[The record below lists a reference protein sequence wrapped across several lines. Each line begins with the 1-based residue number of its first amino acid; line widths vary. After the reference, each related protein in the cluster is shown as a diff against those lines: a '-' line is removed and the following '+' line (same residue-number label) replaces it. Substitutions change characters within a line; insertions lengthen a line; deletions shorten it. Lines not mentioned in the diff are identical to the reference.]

1 MPSQSIT
8 QLNALAENAVDAVDV
23 LPIVDISASET
34 KKVTAKDL
42 FEAGAALADSSSIDL
57 IKLNQAS
64 ATKLATVAIA
74 DDAITAAKLAND
86 SSINYGP
93 TEPAADNFEGRGHV
107 NSTTKYLKIYD
118 GSVYQQVIAPT
129 AGIEDLA
136 VATGKIA
143 ANAVTTAKIDANGLA
158 AAAIATDA
166 VITAKIQALAVTE
179 AKLAAG
185 SVTETKIGAGAVV
198 AAKMA
203 TDAIATA
210 SIIALNVTE
219 AKIAAGAVTEAKIG
233 TGAVT
238 ETKIGAGA
246 VTVAKI
252 ADTQITYAK
261 LNLADGSVPGVK
273 LVDASV
279 TAAKLGTDSVITAKI
294 NALAVTEAKIAA
306 GAVTETKIADDAIT
320 AAKIATNAVGA
331 LELANDA
338 VDTASIVN
346 SAVTEAKIGT
356 GAVTV
361 TKIADTSITYAKLNV
376 ADNVFPG
383 AKLVDGSVVVAKLAT
398 DSVSTAK
405 IVNDAVTTAK
415 IADDAITAD
424 QLATG
429 SVTADAIAADAVTAS
444 ELADNAVDTTSIVAL
459 AVTEA
464 KIAAG
469 AVTEAKIGTGAV
481 NVTKI
486 ADTSI
491 TYAKL
496 NVADN
501 VFPGAKLV
509 DTSVTAAKLGTDSV
523 STAKVID
530 LAVTTGKLAA
540 GAVTTAKIAAGA
552 VTATEIAADAV
563 TTAKVIDD
571 AVTYAKIQN
580 VTATDKLLGR
590 ATAGAGNIEEITL
603 TAAGRALLDDADA
616 ATQRTTLGLG
626 TIATQSAGAIAV
638 TGGTLSGLTSIAA
651 ITATLTNATIT
662 AGSVT
667 GITDITVA
675 DGGTGASDASTA
687 RTNLGVAIGTN
698 VQAYD
703 AGLQSIAGL
712 TTSANELIYTTAAD
726 TYTTTSL
733 TSYGRSLIDD
743 ADAATAR
750 STLGLGTLA
759 TQNGTFSGTTS
770 GTNTGD
776 QTITLT
782 GDVTGTGTGSFAT
795 TIVSNA
801 VTTAKILN
809 SNITTDK
816 IANDAVT
823 AAKLADNSSATIS
836 GNAPTGSGDF
846 TGQQWINTNTG
857 LAYAWDGSAWLQQA
871 GVQSFVFTDTS
882 PLTFSSTVNAAGL
895 ATITTGLDTQT
906 AATIF
911 AGPTTGSAT
920 APTFRTLIGTDLPVA
935 TSSVNGAMQ
944 PGTGLTVTGG
954 GVLNHTNS
962 ATAGTYTKVTV
973 DSQGHVSTGATLN
986 AGDIPSLDASKI
998 TTGTFNSA
1006 FLAANSVTATQ
1017 LADYGIAQVSE
1028 SAPEPEFA
1036 GQWWI
1041 NPSDRSAYIWVGT
1054 VSPSPNGYW
1063 LLVGYGTPTQL
1074 NLRFGGT
1081 YNATTNLIVS
1091 LNQYGTEA
1099 GLTVGQALTAP
1110 NPQNNGVYL
1119 IATTAGTGTTPAP
1132 AVALA
1137 IGDWCLSQGTGANWT
1152 KIGVVSGAAGT
1163 FSDYQVL
1170 CDGTYF
1176 APDMTAV
1183 ADVRGALTLLWG
1195 RAQIATTVQI
1205 GVVLESTEVLVDNST
1220 GAMSIGTVDDGTY

>member
-1 MPSQSIT
+1 MADQRIT
-8 QLNALAENAVDAVDV
+8 QLTALAENAVAAIDV

-57 IKLNQAS
+57 IKLNQSS
-64 ATKLATVAIA
+64 ATKLATAAIA

-107 NSTTKYLKIYD
+107 SSTTKYLKVYD

-136 VATGKIA
+136 VTTGKLA
-143 ANAVTTAKIDANGLA
+143 ANAVTTAKVDASGLA
-158 AAAIATDA
+158 AAALATDS
-166 VITAKIQALAVTE
+166 VVTAKIQALAVTE
-179 AKLAAG
+179 AKIA
-185 SVTETKIGAGAVV
+185 AGAVTV
-198 AAKMA
+198 AKLGDDAVTAAKLA
-203 TDAIATA
+203 DDAVATA
-210 SIIALNVTE
+210 SIVALAVTE
-219 AKIAAGAVTEAKIG
+219 AKIGASAVTEAKIG

-383 AKLVDGSVVVAKLAT
+383 AKLVDASVTAAKLAT
-398 DSVSTAK
+398 NSVSTAK
-405 IVNDAVTTAK
+405 IV
-415 IADDAITAD
+415 
-424 QLATG
+424 
-429 SVTADAIAADAVTAS
+429 
-444 ELADNAVDTTSIVAL
+444 
-459 AVTEA
+459 
-464 KIAAG
+464 
-469 AVTEAKIGTGAV
+469 
-481 NVTKI
+481 
-486 ADTSI
+486 
-491 TYAKL
+491 
-496 NVADN
+496 
-501 VFPGAKLV
+501 
-509 DTSVTAAKLGTDSV
+509 
-523 STAKVID
+523 D
-530 LAVTTGKLAA
+530 LAVTTGKLAPD
-540 GAVTTAKIAAGA
+540 AVTTAEIAAGA

-563 TTAKVIDD
+563 TTAKVIND

-580 VTATDKLLGR
+580 VSATDKILGR
-590 ATAGAGNIEEITL
+590 ATAGAGDVEEITC

-616 ATQRTTLGLG
+616 AAQRTTLALG
-626 TIATQSAGAIAV
+626 TIATQSAGAVAI

-651 ITATLTNATIT
+651 TTATLTSAAIT
-662 AGSVT
+662 SGSVT

-750 STLGLGTLA
+750 TTLGLGTLA

-795 TIVSNA
+795 TIASNA
-801 VTTAKILN
+801 VTTAKILD
-809 SNITTDK
+809 SNITTGK
-816 IANDAVT
+816 IATDAVT
-823 AAKLADNSSATIS
+823 AAKLADNSSTIIS

-846 TGQQWINTNTG
+846 TGQQWVNTNTG
-857 LAYAWDGSAWLQQA
+857 LAYAWDGSAWLQQT
-871 GVQSFVFTDTS
+871 GVQNFTFSDST
-882 PLTFSSTVNAAGL
+882 PLTFSASVNAAGL
-895 ATITTGLDTQT
+895 ATVTTGLDTQT
-906 AATIF
+906 AATVF
-911 AGPTTGSAT
+911 AGPTTGSAA
-920 APTFRTLIGTDLPVA
+920 APTFRALVAGDLPLA
-935 TSSVNGAMQ
+935 AAGVNGAIQ
-944 PGTGLTVTGG
+944 PGTGLTVTGA

-962 ATAGTYTKVTV
+962 ATAGTFTKVTV

>member
-1 MPSQSIT
+1 MADQRIT
-8 QLNALAENAVDAVDV
+8 QLTALAENAVAAIDV

-57 IKLNQAS
+57 IKLNQSS
-64 ATKLATVAIA
+64 ATKLATAAIA

-107 NSTTKYLKIYD
+107 SSTTKYLKVYD

-136 VATGKIA
+136 VTTGKLA
-143 ANAVTTAKIDANGLA
+143 ANAVTTAKVDASGLA
-158 AAAIATDA
+158 AAALATDS
-166 VITAKIQALAVTE
+166 VVTAKIQALAVTE
-179 AKLAAG
+179 AKIA
-185 SVTETKIGAGAVV
+185 AGAVTV
-198 AAKMA
+198 AKLGDDAVTAAKLA
-203 TDAIATA
+203 DDAVATA
-210 SIIALNVTE
+210 SIVALAVTE

-238 ETKIGAGA
+238 
-246 VTVAKI
+246 
-252 ADTQITYAK
+252 
-261 LNLADGSVPGVK
+261 
-273 LVDASV
+273 
-279 TAAKLGTDSVITAKI
+279 
-294 NALAVTEAKIAA
+294 
-306 GAVTETKIADDAIT
+306 
-320 AAKIATNAVGA
+320 
-331 LELANDA
+331 
-338 VDTASIVN
+338 
-346 SAVTEAKIGT
+346 
-356 GAVTV
+356 V
-361 TKIADTSITYAKLNV
+361 TKIADASITYAKLNV

-429 SVTADAIAADAVTAS
+429 SVTADAIAADAVT
-444 ELADNAVDTTSIVAL
+444 
-459 AVTEA
+459 
-464 KIAAG
+464 
-469 AVTEAKIGTGAV
+469 
-481 NVTKI
+481 
-486 ADTSI
+486 
-491 TYAKL
+491 
-496 NVADN
+496 
-501 VFPGAKLV
+501 
-509 DTSVTAAKLGTDSV
+509 
-523 STAKVID
+523 
-530 LAVTTGKLAA
+530 
-540 GAVTTAKIAAGA
+540 
-552 VTATEIAADAV
+552 
-563 TTAKVIDD
+563 TAKVIDD

-580 VTATDKLLGR
+580 VSATDKILGR
-590 ATAGAGNIEEITL
+590 ATAGAGDVEEITC
-603 TAAGRALLDDADA
+603 TIAGRALLDDADA
-616 ATQRTTLGLG
+616 AAQRTTLALG
-626 TIATQSAGAIAV
+626 TIATQSASAVAI
-638 TGGTLSGLTSIAA
+638 TGGTISGVSSLTS
-651 ITATLTNATIT
+651 TTSSLGNATIT
-662 AGSVT
+662 AGSIT

-743 ADAATAR
+743 ANAATAR
-750 STLGLGTLA
+750 TTLGLGTLA

-795 TIVSNA
+795 TIASNA
-801 VTTAKILN
+801 VTTAKILD
-809 SNITTDK
+809 SNITTGK
-816 IANDAVT
+816 IATDAVT
-823 AAKLADNSSATIS
+823 AAKLADNSSTIIS

-846 TGQQWINTNTG
+846 TGQQWVNTNTG
-857 LAYAWDGSAWLQQA
+857 LAYAWDGSAWLQQT
-871 GVQSFVFTDTS
+871 GVQSFTFSDST
-882 PLTFSSTVNAAGL
+882 PLTFSASVNAAGL
-895 ATITTGLDTQT
+895 ATVTTGLDTQT
-906 AATIF
+906 AATVF
-911 AGPTTGSAT
+911 AGPTTGSAA
-920 APTFRTLIGTDLPVA
+920 APTFRALVAGDLPLA
-935 TSSVNGAMQ
+935 AAGVNGAIQ
-944 PGTGLTVTGG
+944 PGTGLTVTGA

>member
-1 MPSQSIT
+1 MADQRIT
-8 QLNALAENAVDAVDV
+8 QLTALAENAVAAIDV

-34 KKVTAKDL
+34 KKVTATEL
-42 FEAGAALADSSSIDL
+42 FEAGARLAASGSIDL
-57 IKLNQAS
+57 IKLNQSS
-64 ATKLATVAIA
+64 ATKLATAAIA

-107 NSTTKYLKIYD
+107 SSTTKYLKVYD

-136 VATGKIA
+136 VTTGKLA
-143 ANAVTTAKIDANGLA
+143 ANAVTTAKVDASGLA
-158 AAAIATDA
+158 AAALATDS
-166 VITAKIQALAVTE
+166 VVTAKIQ
-179 AKLAAG
+179 
-185 SVTETKIGAGAVV
+185 
-198 AAKMA
+198 
-203 TDAIATA
+203 
-210 SIIALNVTE
+210 
-219 AKIAAGAVTEAKIG
+219 
-233 TGAVT
+233 
-238 ETKIGAGA
+238 
-246 VTVAKI
+246 
-252 ADTQITYAK
+252 
-261 LNLADGSVPGVK
+261 
-273 LVDASV
+273 
-279 TAAKLGTDSVITAKI
+279 
-294 NALAVTEAKIAA
+294 ALAVTEAKIAA
-306 GAVTETKIADDAIT
+306 GAVTVAKLGDDAVTAAKLADDAV
-320 AAKIATNAVGA
+320 A
-331 LELANDA
+331 
-338 VDTASIVN
+338 TASIVALAVTEAKIGA

-481 NVTKI
+481 TVTKI

-501 VFPGAKLV
+501 VLPGAKLV

-523 STAKVID
+523 STAKIID

-540 GAVTTAKIAAGA
+540 GAVTTAKIAASA
-552 VTATEIAADAV
+552 VTATEIAANAV

-590 ATAGAGNIEEITL
+590 ATAGAGDIEEITL

-626 TIATQSAGAIAV
+626 TIATQSAGAVAI

-651 ITATLTNATIT
+651 TTATLTSATIT
-662 AGSVT
+662 AGSIT

-743 ADAATAR
+743 ANAATAR
-750 STLGLGTLA
+750 TTLGLGTLA

-795 TIVSNA
+795 TIASNA
-801 VTTAKILN
+801 VTTAKILD
-809 SNITTDK
+809 SNITTGK
-816 IANDAVT
+816 IATDAVT
-823 AAKLADNSSATIS
+823 AAKLADNSSTIIS

-846 TGQQWINTNTG
+846 TGQQWVNTNTG
-857 LAYAWDGSAWLQQA
+857 LAYAWDGSAWLQQT
-871 GVQSFVFTDTS
+871 GVQSFTFSDST
-882 PLTFSSTVNAAGL
+882 PLTFSASVNAAGL
-895 ATITTGLDTQT
+895 ATVTTGLDTQT
-906 AATIF
+906 AATVF
-911 AGPTTGSAT
+911 AGPTTGSAA
-920 APTFRTLIGTDLPVA
+920 APTFRALVAGDLPLA
-935 TSSVNGAMQ
+935 AAGVNGAIQ
-944 PGTGLTVTGG
+944 PGTGLTVTGA

-1176 APDMTAV
+1176 APGMTAV

>member
-1 MPSQSIT
+1 MADQRIT
-8 QLNALAENAVDAVDV
+8 QLTALAENAVAANDV

-57 IKLNQAS
+57 IKLDQAS
-64 ATKLATVAIA
+64 ATKLATAAIA

-93 TEPAADNFEGRGHV
+93 TEPAADNFEGRGYV
-107 NSTTKYLKIYD
+107 NSTTKYLKVYD
-118 GSVYQQVIAPT
+118 GSVYRQVIAPT

-136 VATGKIA
+136 VTTGKLA
-143 ANAVTTAKIDANGLA
+143 ANAVTTAKIDASGLA
-158 AAAIATDA
+158 TAAIATDA
-166 VITAKIQALAVTE
+166 ITTAKIQALAVTE
-179 AKLAAG
+179 AKIDAG
-185 SVTETKIGAGAVV
+185 AVTATKIGTGAIV

-203 TDAIATA
+203 TDSVATA

-219 AKIAAGAVTEAKIG
+219 AKLAA
-233 TGAVT
+233 
-238 ETKIGAGA
+238 
-246 VTVAKI
+246 
-252 ADTQITYAK
+252 
-261 LNLADGSVPGVK
+261 S
-273 LVDASV
+273 
-279 TAAKLGTDSVITAKI
+279 
-294 NALAVTEAKIAA
+294 AVTEAKIA
-306 GAVTETKIADDAIT
+306 
-320 AAKIATNAVGA
+320 
-331 LELANDA
+331 
-338 VDTASIVN
+338 
-346 SAVTEAKIGT
+346 T

-383 AKLVDGSVVVAKLAT
+383 AKLVDAS
-398 DSVSTAK
+398 
-405 IVNDAVTTAK
+405 
-415 IADDAITAD
+415 ITA
-424 QLATG
+424 
-429 SVTADAIAADAVTAS
+429 V
-444 ELADNAVDTTSIVAL
+444 
-459 AVTEA
+459 
-464 KIAAG
+464 
-469 AVTEAKIGTGAV
+469 
-481 NVTKI
+481 
-486 ADTSI
+486 
-491 TYAKL
+491 
-496 NVADN
+496 
-501 VFPGAKLV
+501 
-509 DTSVTAAKLGTDSV
+509 KLGTDSV

-530 LAVTTGKLAA
+530 LAITTGKLAA
-540 GAVTTAKIAAGA
+540 NAVTTAKLATGA
-552 VTATEIAADAV
+552 VTETEIATDAV
-563 TTAKVIDD
+563 TTAKLIND

-580 VTATDKLLGR
+580 VTATDKILGR
-590 ATAGAGNIEEITL
+590 ATAGAGDVEEITC

-616 ATQRTTLGLG
+616 AAQRTTLGLG
-626 TIATQSAGAIAV
+626 TIATQSAGAVAI
-638 TGGTLSGLTSIAA
+638 TGGTISGVSSLTS
-651 ITATLTNATIT
+651 TTSSLGNATIT
-662 AGSVT
+662 AGTIT

-712 TTSANELIYTTAAD
+712 TTSANQLIYTTAAD

-733 TSYGRSLIDD
+733 SSYGRSLIDD

-759 TQNGTFSGTTS
+759 TQSGTFSGTTS

-782 GDVTGTGTGSFAT
+782 GDVTGTGTGSFAA
-795 TIVSNA
+795 TIASNA
-801 VTTAKILN
+801 VTTAKILD
-809 SNITTDK
+809 SNITTGK
-816 IANDAVT
+816 IAADAVT
-823 AAKLADNSSATIS
+823 AAKLADNSSTIIS
-836 GNAPTGSGDF
+836 GNAPTGSGEF

-857 LAYAWDGSAWLQQA
+857 LVYVWTGAAWLQQA
-871 GVQSFVFTDTS
+871 GVQSFTFSDST
-882 PLTFSSTVNAAGL
+882 PLTFSASVNAAGL
-895 ATITTGLDTQT
+895 ATVTTGLDTQT
-906 AATIF
+906 AATVF

-920 APTFRTLIGTDLPVA
+920 APTFRSLVATDLPLA
-935 TSSVNGAMQ
+935 AAGVNGAIQ
-944 PGTGLTVTGG
+944 PGTGLTVTGA

-973 DSQGHVSTGATLN
+973 DAQGHVSTGATLN

-998 TTGTFNSA
+998 TTGTFTGA
-1006 FLAANSVTATQ
+1006 FLAANSVSATQ

-1081 YNATTNLIVS
+1081 YNATTNLVVS

-1119 IATTAGTGTTPAP
+1119 ITTTAGTGTTPAP

-1176 APDMTAV
+1176 APDMTGV

>member
-1 MPSQSIT
+1 MADQRIT
-8 QLNALAENAVDAVDV
+8 QLTALAKNAVAAIDV

-57 IKLNQAS
+57 IKLNQSS
-64 ATKLATVAIA
+64 ATQLATAAIA
-74 DDAITAAKLAND
+74 NDAITAAKLAND
-86 SSINYGP
+86 SSVNYGP
-93 TEPAADNFEGRGHV
+93 TEPTVDNFEGRGHV
-107 NSTTKYLKIYD
+107 SSTTKYLKVYD

-136 VATGKIA
+136 VTTGKLA
-143 ANAVTTAKIDANGLA
+143 ANAVTTAKVDASGLA

-179 AKLAAG
+179 AKIA
-185 SVTETKIGAGAVV
+185 TGAVTV
-198 AAKMA
+198 AKLGDDAVTAAKLA
-203 TDAIATA
+203 DNAVATA
-210 SIIALNVTE
+210 SIIAL
-219 AKIAAGAVTEAKIG
+219 AVTEAKIG
-233 TGAVT
+233 ASAVTETKLGTAAVT

-261 LNLADGSVPGVK
+261 LNLADGSVPGAK
-273 LVDASV
+273 LVDTSV
-279 TAAKLGTDSVITAKI
+279 TAAKLGTDSVTTAKI
-294 NALAVTEAKIAA
+294 NALAVTGAKIAD
-306 GAVTETKIADDAIT
+306 GAITETKIADDAVT

-338 VDTASIVN
+338 VDTASIAA

-361 TKIADTSITYAKLNV
+361 TKIGDTQITYAKLNLTDGSV
-376 ADNVFPG
+376 PG
-383 AKLVDGSVVVAKLAT
+383 AKIT
-398 DSVSTAK
+398 DA
-405 IVNDAVTTAK
+405 
-415 IADDAITAD
+415 
-424 QLATG
+424 
-429 SVTADAIAADAVTAS
+429 
-444 ELADNAVDTTSIVAL
+444 
-459 AVTEA
+459 
-464 KIAAG
+464 
-469 AVTEAKIGTGAV
+469 
-481 NVTKI
+481 
-486 ADTSI
+486 
-491 TYAKL
+491 
-496 NVADN
+496 
-501 VFPGAKLV
+501 
-509 DTSVTAAKLGTDSV
+509 SVTAAKLGTDSV
-523 STAKVID
+523 STAKIVD
-530 LAVTTGKLAA
+530 LAVTTAKLDDN
-540 GAVTTAKIAAGA
+540 AVTTAKITADAI
-552 VTATEIAADAV
+552 TATKLAADAV
-563 TTAKVIDD
+563 TTVKIIDD

-590 ATAGAGNIEEITL
+590 ATAGAGDIEEITL

-626 TIATQSAGAIAV
+626 TIATQNTGAIAV

-675 DGGTGASDASTA
+675 DGGTGASNASTA
-687 RTNLGVAIGTN
+687 RTNLGIVIGTD

-712 TTSANELIYTTAAD
+712 TTSANQLIYTTAAD
-726 TYTTTSL
+726 TYTTASL
-733 TSYGRSLIDD
+733 TTYGRSLIDD

-750 STLGLGTLA
+750 TTLALGTLA
-759 TQNGTFSGTTS
+759 TQSGTFSGTSS

-782 GDVTGTGTGSFAT
+782 GDVTGTGTGSFAASIATNAVT
-795 TIVSNA
+795 TVKIADSN
-801 VTTAKILN
+801 VTTAKIN
-809 SNITTDK
+809 
-816 IANDAVT
+816 AAAVT
-823 AAKLADNSSATIS
+823 GVKLAASSSTVVS

-846 TGQQWINTNTG
+846 TGQQWLNTNTK
-857 LAYAWDGSAWLQQA
+857 LAYVWDGSAWLQQA
-871 GVQSFVFTDTS
+871 GVQSFTFSDST
-882 PLTFSSTVNAAGL
+882 PLTFSASVNAAGL
-895 ATITTGLDTQT
+895 ATVTTGLDTQT
-906 AATIF
+906 AAQVF
-911 AGPTTGSAT
+911 AGPATGSAA
-920 APTFRTLIGTDLPVA
+920 APTFRALVASDLPLA
-935 TSSVNGAMQ
+935 AAGVNGAIE
-944 PGTGLTVTGG
+944 PGTGLTVTGA

-962 ATAGTYTKVTV
+962 ATAGTFTKVTI
-973 DSQGHVSTGATLN
+973 DAQGHVSTGTTLN
-986 AGDIPSLDASKI
+986 AGDIPNFDASKI
-998 TTGTFNSA
+998 TTGTFTGA
-1006 FLAANSVTATQ
+1006 FLAANSVGATQ
-1017 LADYGIAQVSE
+1017 LADYGISQVSE
-1028 SAPEPEFA
+1028 SAPTPEFA
-1036 GQWWI
+1036 GQWWV
-1041 NPSDRSAYIWVGT
+1041 NPSDRAAYIWIGT
-1054 VSPSPNGYW
+1054 VSPAPNGYW
-1063 LLVGYGTPTQL
+1063 LLVGYGSPTQL

-1081 YNATTNLIVS
+1081 YNATTNLVVS

-1099 GLTVGQALTAP
+1099 GLTIGQALSAP

-1119 IATTAGTGTTPAP
+1119 VVTTAGTGTTPAP

-1137 IGDWCLSQGTGANWT
+1137 IGDWCLSQGTGATWT
-1152 KIGVVSGAAGT
+1152 KVGVVSGAAGT

-1176 APDMTAV
+1176 APDMTGV